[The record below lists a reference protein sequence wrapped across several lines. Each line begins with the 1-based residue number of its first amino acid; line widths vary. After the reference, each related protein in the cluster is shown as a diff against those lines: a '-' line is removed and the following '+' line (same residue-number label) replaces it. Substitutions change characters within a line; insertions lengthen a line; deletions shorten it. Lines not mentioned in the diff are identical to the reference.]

1 MAKQNRTILKNY
13 FQTGDK
19 PSQSEYADLIDSQLN
34 LEDTS
39 AQIVKGPLS
48 CSQQIITNDLQ
59 GRTNATTR
67 IELGNTNIDFLV
79 NDVDVFQLQ
88 TSTSGTGTKM
98 KIDQPVS
105 ILNNTV
111 SASLRTTG
119 DAVIGGNITSSGFI
133 FTETNITASGNISAS
148 GEGLFNNLN
157 IKSGV
162 STISKITGSLKIRG
176 GSQFVNTVEI
186 EQGFGGGG
194 ASALKLIAGSGNQEP
209 TLHISN
215 SGERESINA
224 QAGDNGLSI
233 VASGSI
239 LTLSHITASGNIS
252 SSGGTGSFGSLKVD
266 GSSVDFSGLPT
277 SDPGVAGRLY
287 NDSGTIKISL

>member
-239 LTLSHITASGNIS
+239 LTLSHITASGN
-252 SSGGTGSFGSLKVD
+252 LKVD
-266 GSSVDFSGLPT
+266 GSNIDFSGLPT

>member
-224 QAGDNGLSI
+224 EAGDNGLSI

-239 LTLSHITASGNIS
+239 LTLSHITASGN
-252 SSGGTGSFGSLKVD
+252 LKVD
-266 GSSVDFSGLPT
+266 GSSIDFSGLPT

>member
-39 AQIVKGPLS
+39 AQIVKGPIS
-48 CSQQIITNDLQ
+48 GGAEIITNDLQ
-59 GRTNATTR
+59 GRSNVTTR
-67 IELGNTNIDFLV
+67 ISLENTSMDFLV

-88 TSTSGTGTKM
+88 TSTFGTGTKM

-194 ASALKLIAGSGNQEP
+194 ASALKLIAGNGNQEP

-224 QAGDNGLSI
+224 EAGDNGLSI

-239 LTLSHITASGNIS
+239 LTLSHITASGN
-252 SSGGTGSFGSLKVD
+252 LKVD
-266 GSSVDFSGLPT
+266 GSSIDFSGLPT